1 MEKYAA
7 IACNGWYGMHIPLS
21 QETEVEGL
29 LDALHVIPTTAPGDE
44 RPEETTL
51 RQQTADVETVGSG
64 PSRRLKF
71 IICTTPCS
79 LRAGSAEAATA
90 SPGTAGCEA
99 QCLLAYRALL
109 GQMEDSPTRLKIARK
124 VEQLAET
131 AMEGSWQ
138 KGLKDKWQTARNSC
152 GF

>member
-1 MEKYAA
+1 MERYAA

-21 QETEVEGL
+21 QETGVDGL
-29 LDALHVIPTTAPGDE
+29 PDALHVTVTTAPGDE
-44 RPEETTL
+44 RPEETTPH
-51 RQQTADVETVGSG
+51 QPMAGVGIVGSG
-64 PSRRLKF
+64 PSRRLNW
-71 IICTTPCS
+71 TMATRPCS
-79 LRAGSAEAATA
+79 SDLTNAARVIGC
-90 SPGTAGCEA
+90 PGTAGCEA

>member
-7 IACNGWYGMHIPLS
+7 IACNGWYGVHIPLS
-21 QETEVEGL
+21 LATGAEGL
-29 LDALHVIPTTAPGDE
+29 PDERPATFTTAPGDE
-44 RPEETTL
+44 RPEETTPH
-51 RQQTADVETVGSG
+51 QPMAGVAIVDSG
-64 PSRRLKF
+64 PSRRLNWTTA
-71 IICTTPCS
+71 TTPCS
-79 LRAGSAEAATA
+79 SGTGSAEAATA

>member
-21 QETEVEGL
+21 QETEVDGL
-29 LDALHVIPTTAPGDE
+29 PDALHVTVTTAPGDE
-44 RPEETTL
+44 RPEETTP
-51 RQQTADVETVGSG
+51 RQPMADVAIVGSG
-64 PSRRLKF
+64 PSRRLNWTTA
-71 IICTTPCS
+71 TTPCS
-79 LRAGSAEAATA
+79 SGAGSAEAATA